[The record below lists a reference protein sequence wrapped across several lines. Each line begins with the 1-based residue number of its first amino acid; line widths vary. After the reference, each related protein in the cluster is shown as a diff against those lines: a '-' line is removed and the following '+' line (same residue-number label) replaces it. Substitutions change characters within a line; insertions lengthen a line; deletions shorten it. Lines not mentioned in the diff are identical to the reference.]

1 MRRRIG
7 RFLIGLLLVLVVVYT
22 VLVLVSRPVANH
34 PFFANQSG
42 PLVIAHQGGDGLW
55 PSNTM
60 YAFEQAA
67 DLGVD
72 VLEMDIHGTADGVLV
87 VMHDTTVDRT
97 TDGTG
102 ELRQMTLAE
111 VQALDAGY
119 RWPYEET
126 AEHPF
131 RGQGITVPTLEEVFI
146 AFPDMLMNIEIKQ
159 AEPPIV
165 GPFCQLLRQ
174 YERTAKTLVASF
186 SAEAMEAFRQECP
199 EVATSTPEDEVRPF
213 FILNT
218 LFLGAVYQAPAEAF
232 QVPEYS
238 GNLHV
243 VTRRFVD
250 NAHAH
255 NIDVHVWTV
264 DEEEQMRRLLAL
276 GVDGIITDRPDRLM
290 QVLGR

>member
-7 RFLIGLLLVLVVVYT
+7 RFLIGLLLVLVAVYT
-22 VLVLVSRPVANH
+22 VLVLLSRPVANH

-60 YAFEQAA
+60 YAFERAA
-67 DLGVD
+67 ELGVD
-72 VLEMDIHGTADGVLV
+72 VLEMDIHGTADGALV
-87 VMHDTTVDRT
+87 VMHDATVDRT

-102 ELRQMTLAE
+102 ELRRMTLAE
-111 VQALDAGY
+111 IQALDAGY

-131 RGQGITVPTLEEVFI
+131 RGQGITVPALEEVFI
-146 AFPDMLMNIEIKQ
+146 AFPDMPMNIEIKQ
-159 AEPPIV
+159 VEPPIV
-165 GPFCQLLRQ
+165 EPFCQLLRQ
-174 YERTAKTLVASF
+174 YNRTDKTLVASF
-186 SAEAMEAFRQECP
+186 SVEVLRAFRAECP
-199 EVATSTPEDEVRPF
+199 EVATSTAEDEVRPF
-213 FILNT
+213 FILNM
-218 LFLGAVYQAPAEAF
+218 LFLGAVYQGPAEAF

-238 GNLHV
+238 GGLHV

-255 NIDVHVWTV
+255 NMDVHVWTV
-264 DEEEQMRRLLAL
+264 DEEEDMRRLLAL

>member
-1 MRRRIG
+1 MRQKIG
-7 RFLIGLLLVLVVVYT
+7 KFFLGFLFVSVGFYT
-22 VLVLVSRPVANH
+22 VLALLSRPVANH

-60 YAFEQAA
+60 VAFQQAA

-72 VLEMDIHGTADGVLV
+72 VLEMDIHGTADGALV
-87 VMHDTTVDRT
+87 VMHDATVDRT
-97 TDGTG
+97 TNGTG

-111 VQALDAGY
+111 IQALDAGY
-119 RWPYEET
+119 AWPYEET

-131 RGQGITVPTLEEVFI
+131 RGQGITAPALEEVFT

-165 GPFCQLLRQ
+165 EPFCQLLRQ
-174 YERTAKTLVASF
+174 YNRTDKTLVASF
-186 SAEAMEAFRQECP
+186 SAEALQAFRQECP
-199 EVATSTPEDEVRPF
+199 EVATSTAEDEVRPF

-264 DEEEQMRRLLAL
+264 DEEEAMRRLLDL

-290 QVLGR
+290 QLLGR

>member
-1 MRRRIG
+1 MG
-7 RFLIGLLLVLVVVYT
+7 AVFVLVVVY
-22 VLVLVSRPVANH
+22 VILALLSRPVANH

-60 YAFEQAA
+60 VAFKGAA
-67 DLGVD
+67 ELGVD
-72 VLEMDIHGTADGVLV
+72 VLEMDIHSTADNVLV

-97 TDGTG
+97 TEGTG

-111 VQALDAGY
+111 LKELDAGY
-119 RWPYEET
+119 DWPYEEE
-126 AEHPF
+126 ADHPF
-131 RGQGITVPTLEEVFI
+131 RGQGITAPTLEEVLT
-146 AFPDMLMNIEIKQ
+146 AFPEMPMNIEIKQ

-165 GPFCQLLRQ
+165 APFCQMLRQ
-174 YERTAKTLVASF
+174 YNRTDKTLVASF
-186 SAEAMEAFRQECP
+186 NGEVLHEFRRECP
-199 EVATSTPEDEVRPF
+199 EVATSAFEGEVRPF

-250 NAHAH
+250 TAHTH
-255 NIDVHVWTV
+255 NMDVHVWTV
-264 DEEEQMRRLLAL
+264 DEEEDMRRLLAL
-276 GVDGIITDRPDRLM
+276 GVDGLITDRPDRLM
-290 QVLGR
+290 QVLER

>member
-1 MRRRIG
+1 MRRKIG
-7 RFLIGLLLVLVVVYT
+7 RFLIGLFLVLLTVYT
-22 VLVLVSRPVANH
+22 ALALLSRPVANH

-60 YAFEQAA
+60 FAFQQAA

-72 VLEMDIHGTADGVLV
+72 VLEMDIHGTADGTLV
-87 VMHDTTVDRT
+87 VMHDATVDRA
-97 TDGTG
+97 TDGSG
-102 ELRQMTLAE
+102 ELRQMTLVE
-111 VQALDAGY
+111 IQMLDAGY
-119 RWPYEET
+119 EWPYEET
-126 AEHPF
+126 ADHPF
-131 RGQGITVPTLEEVFI
+131 RGQGITVPTLEEVLM
-146 AFPDMLMNIEIKQ
+146 AFPDMPMNIEIKQ
-159 AEPPIV
+159 VEPPIV
-165 GPFCQLLRQ
+165 APFCQLLRQ
-174 YERTAKTLVASF
+174 YNRTDKTLVASF
-186 SAEAMEAFRQECP
+186 SAEVLQDFRQECP
-199 EVATSTPEDEVRPF
+199 EVATSAAEDEVRPF

-255 NIDVHVWTV
+255 NMDVHVWTV
-264 DEEEQMRRLLAL
+264 DEEEDMRRLLGL

-290 QVLGR
+290 QLLGR